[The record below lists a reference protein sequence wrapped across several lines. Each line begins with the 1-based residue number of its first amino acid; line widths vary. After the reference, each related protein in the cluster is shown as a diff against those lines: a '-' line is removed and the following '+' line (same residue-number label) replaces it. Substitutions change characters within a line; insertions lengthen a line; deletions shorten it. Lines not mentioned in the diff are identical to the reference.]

1 MYKHDRGWA
10 VKTAHKMYDKVVALI
25 MLRAYLLAPELVDL
39 ASDGEWD
46 EEWECV
52 SGGEGGECG

>member
-1 MYKHDRGWA
+1 MYKHDHGWH
-10 VKTAHKMYDKVVALI
+10 VKTAHKMYGQVVTLV

-46 EEWECV
+46 EEWESV
-52 SGGEGGECG
+52 RDVYE